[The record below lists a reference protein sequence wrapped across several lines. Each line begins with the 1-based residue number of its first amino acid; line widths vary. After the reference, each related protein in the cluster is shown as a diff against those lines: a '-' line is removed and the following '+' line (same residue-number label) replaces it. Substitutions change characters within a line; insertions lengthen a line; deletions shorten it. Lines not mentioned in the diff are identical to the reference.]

1 MGHILQLKVSEDVYE
16 SLVRVADQTGQ
27 RPEDVAVQWLVSA
40 ARDLVDDPLEP
51 FIGAFPS
58 NVPDWSDQH
67 DRYIG
72 NAILEQG
79 QSTNGEGA

>member
-1 MGHILQLKVSEDVYE
+1 MGHILQLEVPEDVYE
-16 SLVRVADQTGQ
+16 SLMRAADQTGQ
-27 RPEDVAVQWLVSA
+27 RPEAVAVQWLVSA
-40 ARDLVDDPLEP
+40 TRDLVDDPLEP

-58 NVPDWSDQH
+58 DIPDWADQH